1 MLPRLIAAAKLLWI
15 KAAAK
20 LTRMEKKEKKKL
32 ADRSGWRSPP
42 PPAAGSIPFEVQMK
56 WD

>member
-1 MLPRLIAAAKLLWI
+1 MLPWLIAAAKLLWI

-42 PPAAGSIPFEVQMK
+42 PPAAGPIPFEVQMK